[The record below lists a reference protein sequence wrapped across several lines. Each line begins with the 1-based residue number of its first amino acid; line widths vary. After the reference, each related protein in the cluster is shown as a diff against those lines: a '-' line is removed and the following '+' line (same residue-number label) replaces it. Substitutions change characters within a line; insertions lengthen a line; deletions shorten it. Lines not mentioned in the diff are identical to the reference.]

1 MFAIAVS
8 PRGAHFSLPFAMAFS
23 VWLWPAASWAYTPE
37 EQAACS
43 DDAFR
48 LCSAEIPDVDRVT
61 ACMVR
66 QQSQL
71 SPGCRV
77 YFRPDPP
84 DPPAASGN
92 PLSIKPAQPQKPHK
106 PRKHSPRKQA

>member
-1 MFAIAVS
+1 MFAIAVRL
-8 PRGAHFSLPFAMAFS
+8 RGAHFSLLLAAAFS
-23 VWLWPAASWAYTPE
+23 IWLWPKASRAYTAE
-37 EQAACS
+37 EQAACT

-61 ACMVR
+61 ACMAR
-66 QQSQL
+66 QQSEL

-92 PLSIKPAQPQKPHK
+92 PLSIKPVQLHKPHK
-106 PRKHSPRKQA
+106 PRKHSPKK